1 MFQYVIKMKE
11 LRRNHM
17 YHEQRQLLG
26 TRELPVWQDVL
37 QFPSNN
43 TQADTLTIPQIVAPV
58 VTESYASTATA
69 TATAPTTTTGK
80 GSASVATAVP
90 VSDSDPVSDSLKDM
104 KLKGITEEVQN
115 WSPCGVC
122 SLDTTWSNV
131 LKSDA
136 PRARCT
142 HHCKMCGTVVCT
154 VCSPSGDTLMGEG

>member
-26 TRELPVWQDVL
+26 TRDLPVWQDVL

-43 TQADTLTIPQIVAPV
+43 TDTLTIPPIVASV
-58 VTESYASTATA
+58 VTESYASTASA
-69 TATAPTTTTGK
+69 SGTAPTTTGK
-80 GSASVATAVP
+80 DSASVATAVP
-90 VSDSDPVSDSLKDM
+90 VSDSVSDSLKDM

-136 PRARCT
+136 SRARCT